1 MKYDSRLLWDCNS
14 DLDSDFKYRSTDVHV
29 VNALIKFTQS
39 NSTSNF
45 QTYYNSLVS
54 SGQAVALNLTN
65 FDTNSFFQKAYCF
78 DFDLDGTATE
88 DDALI
93 YEVFQAWLDAR
104 DNLTL
109 QLSELNE
116 FKKYYNSLITQG
128 IINVNPMILD
138 TTGLTGGTEVMLPTL
153 KIDEE
158 FYVIST
164 DGKIPKVVPGG
175 KSYDETDSKLGAN
188 VDASLM
194 NFMVSDPGVKTYYDW
209 DGTNSPRSWKRTGIC
224 KVLNIKQDE
233 LKEVYGIVN
242 PPVELLVNRNLPI
255 TYTPLGTKGMFHG
268 KTISIYNDK
277 LAVSGTYLDSGVVYI
292 YQDSDQ
298 NGNYVLIHEVIVPGT
313 FTEYLPIIEMH
324 DGELF
329 VANPTVISNQEIFVY
344 DIETPNVLTI
354 SNHTKLSCPLDV
366 KKKGFGSCM
375 NINANGDVLVV
386 GNPTQYITK
395 SGNIDHYN
403 TGDVDYPTGA
413 VYIYR
418 KSGNVWSHAQT
429 IFPSDLDEY
438 VQKDANQGN
447 DSDIHFGYS
456 VNILNNDLLI
466 GSPRAYSSS
475 TNRRTGCVYVYTETN
490 NNFVFN
496 DKIISDEVNMNTLN
510 ITTGNFNFGLSVA
523 STASTNKLWIL
534 QNVPGHGTYV
544 GEYESINGTY
554 EMQNSSDM
562 FKISND
568 ILGGYVE
575 IGSDNQSVVYGTEGA
590 LYLLDTT

>member
-14 DLDSDFKYRSTDVHV
+14 DLDSDFKYRSNDVHV

-39 NSTSNF
+39 NSASNF

-109 QLSELNE
+109 NLSELNE

-128 IINVNPMILD
+128 IINESPMVLD
-138 TTGLTGGTEVMLPTL
+138 PNGTTGGTEVMLPTL
-153 KIDEE
+153 WIDEE

-164 DGKIPKVVPGG
+164 DGKIPKVKPGE
-175 KSYDETDSKLGAN
+175 KLYDETETKLGTN

-209 DGTNSPRSWKRTGIC
+209 DGANLPRSWKRTGMC
-224 KVLNIKQDE
+224 KVLNIQQDE
-233 LKEVYGIVN
+233 LKKIYGIAN
-242 PPVELLVNRNLPI
+242 PPVDLLVNRNLPI

-277 LAVSGTYLDSGVVYI
+277 LAVSGSYLDSGVVYI
-292 YQDSDQ
+292 YQDADQ
-298 NGNYVLIHEVIVPGT
+298 NGNYVLIHEVIVPGD
-313 FTEYLPIIEMH
+313 FSEYLPIVEMNE
-324 DGELF
+324 DELF
-329 VANPTVISNQEIFVY
+329 VANPTVISNPKIFVY
-344 DIETPNVLTI
+344 DIKNSNVLTI
-354 SNHTKLSCPLDV
+354 SNHTEIACPIEV
-366 KKKGFGSCM
+366 KAKGFGSSM
-375 NINANGDVLVV
+375 SVNADGNILVV

-418 KSGNVWSHAQT
+418 KSGNVWSHVQT

-447 DSDIHFGYS
+447 ESDIHFGHS

-496 DKIISDEVNMNTLN
+496 NKIISDEVNMNTLN

-523 STASTNKLWIL
+523 STASTDKLWIL
-534 QNVPGHGTYV
+534 QNVPGQGTYV
-544 GEYESINGTY
+544 GEYEKVNGTY

-568 ILGGYVE
+568 ILEGYVE
-575 IGSDNQSVVYGTEGA
+575 IGSDNQSVVYGTEGV